1 MLVGLGAWPIAL
13 KETYE
18 LGEHYEWPLFV
29 YWSLVVAMSLLA
41 LGVTA
46 VSAGKERE
54 VGDRAGG

>member
-1 MLVGLGAWPIAL
+1 MLVGLGAWLIAL

-29 YWSLVVAMSLLA
+29 YWALVVAMSLLA

-46 VSAGKERE
+46 VGSR
-54 VGDRAGG
+54 VTR